1 MEDTKQNMASTEVA
15 EYIAEMAA
23 GLRQIAMQADMDFLA
38 YLLDMA
44 YQEAFDKN
52 SGSTGGREG

>member
-1 MEDTKQNMASTEVA
+1 MASTEAA
-15 EYIAEMAA
+15 EYIAEMAT
-23 GLRQIAMQADMDFLA
+23 GLREIAMQADMVFLA